1 MSRKTWLVR
10 VVISL
15 VAFAPA
21 AASAQWTQDVAKRP
35 VTVADAA
42 TMTRIGEPLYF
53 GYTGVGPKQDF
64 AAFSPDGNR
73 FAFVISKGNLEK
85 NVNEYS
91 LLVFRTADT
100 FTHPVPARL
109 VTFSSASND
118 QGISNLRWLAD
129 NDTIL
134 FLGTRGVEATQL
146 YSIRCSSRELKR
158 LTNHRTSLK
167 SYATST
173 DGRTLVYTAEVPH
186 SDVATESVQRHGLDV
201 TTEDLSDLVTGKISS
216 LGLEL
221 FASRDS
227 DMRESR
233 LHTLNALDTG
243 IDDLFLSPDGRYL
256 ILKTDVRTLPRRWEE
271 YNDQTVQTVFR
282 RQVPQGSSS
291 GLLGYE
297 LIDIDTSKAMPVLD
311 APAPFSSTDVM
322 WSPDSQSVLFCG
334 VYLPLDVSDPIELS
348 RRRSTK
354 YTIEIELPEK
364 KMISIASGELRPVH
378 WNAQTNEVQ
387 FRAPAVGEANRSA
400 DVYYQKIGK
409 EWKHVHPASRIPL
422 NPLPDI
428 RVDQDLNVAP
438 QIVGVDARTSRKEV
452 ILNLNPQFSALELG
466 QVKPLE
472 WKDAAGD
479 MVSGGLYLPPNYV
492 PGRRYPLVIQTHGF
506 DPHGFWI
513 DGPWS
518 TAFAAQ
524 PLASRGIAVLQI
536 NDSFQALVDAP
547 NETEHVMSAY
557 EGAIDLLDRE
567 GIIDRDRVG
576 IIGFSRTCLYVKYAL
591 THSRQRFAAAVASD
605 GFDGGYFEYVAAFP
619 LAKSEMESVA
629 GAAPFGLGLE
639 TWLKSAPGFL
649 LDRVQTPIQLQAN
662 APASLFEQWE
672 WFSGLERLNKPVDL
686 FYLPADTHILI
697 RPRDRMLSEEESFD
711 WLCFWLKG
719 EEDPNPAKAERYAR
733 WRALRTSTDNVTP

>member
-1 MSRKTWLVR
+1 MSRKAWLVH

-15 VAFAPA
+15 VSFAPKA
-21 AASAQWTQDVAKRP
+21 VPEQRTPDAIKRL

-42 TMTRIGEPLYF
+42 TMTRIGEPLYV

-64 AAFSPDGNR
+64 AAFSPDGSR

-91 LLVFRTADT
+91 LLVFRTANT
-100 FTHPVPARL
+100 FKHPVPRKL
-109 VTFSSASND
+109 VTFSSASNN

-129 NDTIL
+129 NDTLL
-134 FLGTRGVEATQL
+134 FLGTRGVEPTQL
-146 YSIRCSSRELKR
+146 YSIRCSSRRLKR
-158 LTNHRTSLK
+158 LTNHRASLK

-173 DGRTLVYTAEVPH
+173 DGRTLVYAAEVPH
-186 SDVATESVQRHGLDV
+186 SDVATPSVKWRGLDV
-201 TTEDLSDLVTGKISS
+201 SIEDLSDLVAGKFSS

-221 FASRDS
+221 FGTRDS
-227 DMRESR
+227 HSRESH
-233 LHTLNALDTG
+233 LQTLNPLDTG

-256 ILKTDVRTLPRRWEE
+256 ILKTDVRTLPKRWEE
-271 YNDQTVQTVFR
+271 YGDQTVQTVFR
-282 RQVPQGSSS
+282 RLVPQGSTS

-297 LIDIDTSKAMPVLD
+297 LIDIDTNKAMPLLD
-311 APAPFSSTDVM
+311 APASFSSSDVI
-322 WSPDSQSVLFCG
+322 WSPDSQSVLLCG
-334 VYLPLDVSDPIELS
+334 VYLPLDASDPTELN

-354 YTIEIELPEK
+354 YAIEIELPEK
-364 KMISIASGELRPVH
+364 KLVPIAPGELRPVH
-378 WNAQTNEVQ
+378 WNAQTNVVQ
-387 FRAPAVGEANRSA
+387 FHSPAVDEAHQAA

-409 EWKHVHPASRIPL
+409 EWRQLQHSSSVAV

-428 RVDQDLNVAP
+428 RVDQDLNVPP
-438 QIVGVDARTSRKEV
+438 QIVAVNAKTQRRKV
-452 ILNLNPQFSALELG
+452 ILNLNPQFSGLELG
-466 QVKPLE
+466 QVKPVE
-472 WKDAAGD
+472 WKDGTGD

-536 NDSFQALVDAP
+536 NDSFGALIDTP

-557 EGAIDLLDRE
+557 EGAIDLLDSE
-567 GIIDRDRVG
+567 GIIDRGRVG

-591 THSRQRFAAAVASD
+591 THSHQHFAAAVASD

-619 LAKSEMESVA
+619 LAKSEMESVT
-629 GAAPFGLGLE
+629 GAAPFAAGLE
-639 TWLKSAPGFL
+639 TWLKKAPGFL
-649 LDRVQTPIQLQAN
+649 LDRVQTPIQLHAN

-672 WFSGLERLNKPVDL
+672 WFSGLQRLNKPVDL
-686 FYLPADTHILI
+686 FYLPAGTHILV
-697 RPRDRMLSEEESFD
+697 RPRDRMLSEEQSVD
-711 WLCFWLKG
+711 WFCFWLKG
-719 EEDPNPAKAERYAR
+719 EEDRNPAKAEQYAR
-733 WRALRTSTDNVTP
+733 WRALRD